1 MIIYGKSCWNR
12 IHFKCSPFDSSN
24 IFPYLKYKHS
34 LYTEWYFSGRTYLA
48 QNQDLFKGL
57 MENLR
62 SEDKDSITREMVLGA
77 LQKLSLRYGF
87 RWR

>member
-1 MIIYGKSCWNR
+1 MS
-12 IHFKCSPFDSSN
+12 
-24 IFPYLKYKHS
+24 PYLKYKHS

-87 RWR
+87 R